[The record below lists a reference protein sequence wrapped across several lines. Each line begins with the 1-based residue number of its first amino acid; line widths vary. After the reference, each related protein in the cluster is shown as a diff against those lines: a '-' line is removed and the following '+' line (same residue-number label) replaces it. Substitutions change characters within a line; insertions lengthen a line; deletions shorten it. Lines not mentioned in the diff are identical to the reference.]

1 VKIDTLSL
9 RNFRSLKTFQVGL
22 QGESA
27 FFIGA
32 NGAGK
37 SSLLRAINLVL
48 ARERV
53 VTRFD
58 FSDVA
63 VPFEIDARIVD
74 LTDDEATALK
84 AAIDFGPPITLQ
96 LRFRAQWDPD
106 AEEATAELILP
117 AKKNSRSLSVTE
129 RDALAVLSL
138 PAQRDPARMLELGRR
153 RTVLEQLIQSLA
165 LGQDLD
171 RVAAA
176 VDAAQRELGESNEIA
191 GLFAKVTAN
200 LRNLRPTE
208 GVESLAVAP
217 SARTQRELLAG
228 LQVEYSQDGTSL
240 PMALQSAGLA
250 QMISFAFLAHHLATA
265 RGTVV
270 VIDEP
275 ETSLH
280 PHAQRALT
288 RLLAGT
294 ECQVLLA
301 THSASLLERA
311 DVRRVFRL
319 FRTGGETVVRRPS
332 TVTDKVAK
340 QLRRFTSPQVAES
353 FFARSVILVEGPSD
367 KLALQAAAEKLSKD
381 LDSRG
386 ASIIELDGANT
397 LATFLKLVGKTGFDL
412 PIYALCDADKES
424 LWRSTLQSAGYGTL
438 ETRADLEAFG
448 FLVADRDLEDELIRA
463 LGVARVKAAITNE
476 GDDSAWAT
484 FQKQGTQR
492 GLPELE
498 QLRNF
503 IQVRTARKVQYAPVL
518 VDLLQLHEVPNC
530 LARIINGV

>member
-1 VKIDTLSL
+1 MKIDHLSL
-9 RNFRSLKTFQVGL
+9 RNFRSLKTFQVEL

-63 VPFEIDARIVD
+63 KPLEIEVRIVD
-74 LTDDEATALK
+74 LTDDEAAALK
-84 AAIDFGPPITLQ
+84 EAIDFGPPRTLR
-96 LRFRAQWDPD
+96 LRFRASWDAD
-106 AEEATAELILP
+106 AEEASPELNLP
-117 AKKNSRSLSVTE
+117 SKPKARSLSTAE

-138 PAQRDPARMLELGRR
+138 PAHRDPTRLLELGRR
-153 RTVLEQLIQSLA
+153 RTVLEQLIQGLA

-176 VDAAQRELGESNEIA
+176 VDAAQRELGESNEITS
-191 GLFAKVTAN
+191 LFAKVTAN
-200 LRNLRPTE
+200 LRNLRPAD
-208 GVESLAVAP
+208 GVEALSVTP
-217 SARTQRELLAG
+217 SARTPRELLAG

-240 PMALQSAGLA
+240 PMPHQSAGLA
-250 QMISFAFLAHHLATA
+250 QMISFAFLAQHLATA
-265 RGTVV
+265 KGTIV

-288 RLLAGT
+288 RLLADTG
-294 ECQVLLA
+294 CQVLLA

-319 FRTGGETVVRRPS
+319 FRTGGETLVRRP
-332 TVTDKVAK
+332 TKVTDKVAQ
-340 QLRRFTSPQVAES
+340 QLRRFTNPQVAES
-353 FFARSVILVEGPSD
+353 FFARSVILVEGASD
-367 KLALQAAAEKLSKD
+367 KLALQALAEKMATN
-381 LDSRG
+381 LDSKG
-386 ASIIELDGANT
+386 VSIIELDGANT
-397 LATFLKLVGKTGFDL
+397 LGTFLKLVGKTGFDL
-412 PIYALCDADKES
+412 PIQGLCDADKVS
-424 LWRSTLQSAGYGTL
+424 DWCDYLQDAGHGTPA
-438 ETRADLEAFG
+438 TRADLEALG
-448 FLVADRDLEDELIRA
+448 FYVADRDLEDELIRS
-463 LGVARVKAAITNE
+463 LGSARVKAAIKSE
-476 GDDSAWAT
+476 GDESAWIT
-484 FQKQGTQR
+484 FQKQPTQKS
-492 GLPELE
+492 LPESE
-498 QLRNF
+498 QLRSF
-503 IQVRTARKVQYAPVL
+503 IKKGNRKVQYAPVL